1 MKKLLPFLALLIF
14 LLIGKVSAQCVNPTG
29 GSISGPTTGCTDR
42 VASYTVSGVNN
53 ATGYTWNISG
63 AANFSKVSDTEYSIV
78 YGTSTVTITVTPTN
92 GSCTGTPL
100 TTTVTVTSAPSKPL
114 ISQTSNTLTSTTAA
128 FYQWYLNDALI
139 TGATSQTYTPTE
151 SGVYKV
157 EVKAVADGCSS
168 FSDGFNYYTTAIG
181 EDKKFQSFTF
191 YPNPVQTTL
200 NTNFNTHYDL
210 EFYDLM
216 GRKVLVNK
224 DLMGAQQTNLTSLNK
239 GLYLMRIISDGKKAT
254 RKILIK

>member
-1 MKKLLPFLALLIF
+1 MKKLLLYLGFLVF
-14 LLIGKVSAQCVNPTG
+14 LFLGKVQAQCVNPTG

-42 VASYTVSGVNN
+42 VASYTVGGVSN
-53 ATGYTWNISG
+53 ATGYTWNITG
-63 AANFSKVSDTEYSIV
+63 AANYSKVSDTEYSIV
-78 YGTSTVTITVTPTN
+78 YGTSNVTISVTPTN

-100 TTTVTVTSAPSKPL
+100 TTTVNISTAPSQPV
-114 ISQTSNTLTSTTAA
+114 ISQTANTLNSTSAA

-139 TGATSQTYTPTE
+139 TGATSQTYNPTE
-151 SGVYKV
+151 SGIYKV
-157 EVKAVADGCSS
+157 EVKAVANGCST
-168 FSDGFNYYTTAIG
+168 FSDGFNYFTTAIG

-191 YPNPVQTTL
+191 YPNPVQNTL
-200 NTNFNTHYDL
+200 NTDFNTHYDL

-224 DLMGAQQTNLTSLNK
+224 DLMGTQQTDLTSLNK

-254 RKILIK
+254 RKILVR